1 MLCDSIDN
9 KHWLRGCVK
18 ISLVGN
24 SCNAKNL
31 VEKYDLFSRFSR
43 KRCGILVF
51 RLRRFF
57 GDRGLYGMAAKT
69 SEISP
74 KLLHQRAL
82 NFL

>member
-31 VEKYDLFSRFSR
+31 VEKKMIYFPDFLENGVEFWCSACAGFLEIGAFMEWLQ
-43 KRCGILVF
+43 K
-51 RLRRFF
+51 LRRFPQNF
-57 GDRGLYGMAAKT
+57 STRG
-69 SEISP
+69 
-74 KLLHQRAL
+74 R
-82 NFL
+82 